1 MARRGARPALRL
13 FAALAAMTISLV
25 AIVAQL
31 VRLQIVDAAGLETL
45 GTKQRVRTVDLPA
58 RRGTIYDRNMVPLA
72 ISIPARAI
80 YANPRDVVDPESS
93 ADKLSAVLGIERGL
107 LRDRLTR
114 QGQFVYLARRVEVP
128 LADRVKALNLP
139 GIGLLPESK
148 RVYPQGSLA
157 AQLIGFVGT
166 DGNGLAGLEAGEE
179 RVLAGVAGR
188 EMTEVDPGGHP
199 IPNGLRSVRKPK
211 AGNDIV
217 LTIDRTLQFAVEEAL
232 DRALIRTGAR
242 RASAIVIDPKTGEI
256 LAMANRP
263 ALDPALFSSAPS
275 DAIRNRVVQDAYEP
289 GSVNK
294 LITAAAALEAKL
306 ITPSDVMSVPD
317 HTKVAGKT
325 FRDFDYH
332 PTGRWTYAEV
342 LARSSNIGTIKVA
355 ERVGRNR
362 LYGMLRKFGLGERTG
377 VRFPGE
383 SRGILTPMQKWS
395 GTDMATIPTGQGIAV
410 TPLQMAGVYATIA
423 NDGLALQPKLV
434 SRVIEAGSQK
444 TRADER
450 VAPKRVVSAFTAAQ
464 LRAMLLGVVETGT
477 GRPARIPGYLV
488 GGKTGT
494 ARIPYVNARGYSSEV
509 MTTFIGMVPVEAP
522 RLVAAVVMDSPAAHV
537 AAATAAPAWKNIV
550 EFALGHLRIPPS
562 YSVDAIADPERRRS
576 RTP

>member
-1 MARRGARPALRL
+1 
-13 FAALAAMTISLV
+13 
-25 AIVAQL
+25 
-31 VRLQIVDAAGLETL
+31 
-45 GTKQRVRTVDLPA
+45 
-58 RRGTIYDRNMVPLA
+58 
-72 ISIPARAI
+72 
-80 YANPRDVVDPESS
+80 
-93 ADKLSAVLGIERGL
+93 
-107 LRDRLTR
+107 
-114 QGQFVYLARRVEVP
+114 
-128 LADRVKALNLP
+128 VKALNLP
-139 GIGLLPESK
+139 GVGFLPESK

-166 DGNGLAGLEAGEE
+166 DGTGLAGIEAGQE

-199 IPNGLRSVRKPK
+199 IPHGLRSVRRPR
-211 AGNDIV
+211 AGNDVV
-217 LTIDRTLQFAVEEAL
+217 LSIDRTLQFAVEDAL

-242 RASAIVIDPKTGEI
+242 RGSAVIIDPKTGEI

-263 ALDPALFSSAPS
+263 ALDPELFASAPQ

-294 LITAAAALEAKL
+294 LITAAAALDDKIA
-306 ITPSDVMSVPD
+306 TPSDVFSVPD
-317 HTKVAGKT
+317 HISLAGKT
-325 FRDFDYH
+325 FRDFAPH
-332 PTGRWTYAEV
+332 PTGRWSYAEI

-362 LYGMLRKFGLGERTG
+362 LYAMLRKFGLGERTG
-377 VRFPGE
+377 VEFPGE
-383 SRGILTPMQKWS
+383 STGILTPVKKWS

-434 SRVIEAGSQK
+434 MRVIEGEK
-444 TRADER
+444 PRREERA
-450 VAPKRVVSAFTAAQ
+450 APKRVISSFTAAQ
-464 LRAMLLGVVETGT
+464 LRGMLLGVVETGT
-477 GRPARIPGYLV
+477 GKPARIPGYLI

-509 MTTFIGMVPVEAP
+509 MTTFIGLVPVEAP
-522 RLVAAVVMDSPAAHV
+522 RLVAAVVMDSPDAHV
-537 AAATAAPAWKNIV
+537 AAATAAPAWKSIV
-550 EFALGHLRIPPS
+550 EFALSYLRIPPS
-562 YSVDAIADPERRRS
+562 YAVDAIADPERRRS